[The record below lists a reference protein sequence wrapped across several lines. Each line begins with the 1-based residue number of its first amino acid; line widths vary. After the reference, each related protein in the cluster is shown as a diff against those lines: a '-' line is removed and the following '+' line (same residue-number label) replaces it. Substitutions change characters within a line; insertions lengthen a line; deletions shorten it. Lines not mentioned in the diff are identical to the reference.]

1 MKKVWQRIKDG
12 AQVVGDFQAR
22 LILSLLYYLLVLPI
36 GLLTRLGGDSLRARS
51 LGNPSPDADSHW
63 QVRSDSEPTLRQ
75 ARRQH

>member
-1 MKKVWQRIKDG
+1 MANIWQKIKQG

-22 LILSLLYYLLVLPI
+22 LILSLPYYLLVVPM

-51 LGNPSPDADSHW
+51 LGNPIDLPGSHW
-63 QVRSDSEPTLRQ
+63 QIRPSQDPTLRR